1 MKRFWLIL
9 FIIPLF
15 AQDINKRN
23 ISAGFFD
30 DRTGFSLLSYSQDF
44 KQYEKFELFAGFGT
58 VVSGS
63 TLSIGIKNYYLKITS
78 FFNAS
83 VFTTF
88 SILTNNILTIKN

>member
-30 DRTGFSLLSYSQDF
+30 DRTGFSLLSYSYDF
-44 KQYEKFELFAGFGT
+44 KQYEKFELFAG
-58 VVSGS
+58 
-63 TLSIGIKNYYLKITS
+63 L
-78 FFNAS
+78 A
-83 VFTTF
+83 TTQMKKGNP
-88 SILTNNILTIKN
+88 SREEE

>member
-1 MKRFWLIL
+1 MKRLWLIL

-30 DRTGFSLLSYSQDF
+30 DKTKAYLQYISKLSYSQEF

-63 TLSIGIKNYYLKITS
+63 TLSLGIKKLLFEIKTFNLFY
-78 FFNAS
+78 FFS
-83 VFTTF
+83 PIF
-88 SILTNNILTIKN
+88 I